1 MTVTAAKKTDE
12 YVAMTTETEIARRRT
27 TTNWIAVAGDATSN
41 ILAVVLGIPLLGTT
55 TTKKARARMAM
66 IQ

>member
-1 MTVTAAKKTDE
+1 MK
-12 YVAMTTETEIARRRT
+12 TETEIARSTMT
-27 TTNWIAVAGDATSN
+27 TTNWIAVAAAAGDATSN

-55 TTKKARARMAM
+55 TTKKARAMRAM

>member
-1 MTVTAAKKTDE
+1 MK
-12 YVAMTTETEIARRRT
+12 TETEIARRRT
-27 TTNWIAVAGDATSN
+27 TTNWIAAAVAGDATSN

-55 TTKKARARMAM
+55 TTKKARARRAM

>member
-1 MTVTAAKKTDE
+1 MK
-12 YVAMTTETEIARRRT
+12 TETEIARRRR
-27 TTNWIAVAGDATSN
+27 TTNWIAAAAGDATSN

-55 TTKKARARMAM
+55 TTKKARARRAM

>member
-1 MTVTAAKKTDE
+1 MK
-12 YVAMTTETEIARRRT
+12 TETEIARRRT
-27 TTNWIAVAGDATSN
+27 TTNWIAVAAAAGDATSN

-55 TTKKARARMAM
+55 TTKARARARMAM

>member
-1 MTVTAAKKTDE
+1 MK
-12 YVAMTTETEIARRRT
+12 TETVIARRRRRT
-27 TTNWIAVAGDATSN
+27 TTNWIAAVAAGDATSN

-55 TTKKARARMAM
+55 TKKARARMAM

>member
-1 MTVTAAKKTDE
+1 
-12 YVAMTTETEIARRRT
+12 MTTETEIARRRT
-27 TTNWIAVAGDATSN
+27 MTNWIAVAAAGDATSN

-55 TTKKARARMAM
+55 TTKKARAMGAM

>member
-1 MTVTAAKKTDE
+1 MK
-12 YVAMTTETEIARRRT
+12 TETEIARRRT

-55 TTKKARARMAM
+55 TKKKARAMRAIM

>member
-1 MTVTAAKKTDE
+1 MK
-12 YVAMTTETEIARRRT
+12 TETEIARRRT

-55 TTKKARARMAM
+55 TKKARARMAM

>member
-1 MTVTAAKKTDE
+1 MK
-12 YVAMTTETEIARRRT
+12 TETEIARRRT

-55 TTKKARARMAM
+55 TTKARARARMAM